1 MDPPPSKR
9 SRTGKGRA
17 DQLDRFETSS
27 SVESRVGTSS
37 SSIHSVHTGY
47 RSTGSTDQWAF
58 SQGTASS
65 HPFHQSISL
74 PGIESLS
81 TSSSNGIHSNFM
93 ARFSEGFGTPN
104 LMSSP
109 LARPMHLTGDMPGFL
124 QRVPAGSSDL
134 HPLLQQLSSAQAYWR
149 PMPSAPTRPTYH
161 PNLEPFRPSLGLGSH
176 ESMQNPSVSANSF
189 IDPRAAMLAQMLP
202 RESLSMPSLSHP
214 LMSLTA
220 QAGVGM
226 QLNSR
231 TSTPAQSGVRI
242 PIGSVPAAHPL
253 IPDISIQHLR
263 NIDPEMDRARDEA
276 LKTAEADRARF
287 RREQRRK
294 WICGDVLAYPE
305 LAGSSVLQ
313 GLRACAPFCALSCI
327 QVQLEDD
334 TAAASPSPS
343 TSTGADHPPASDPR
357 PVPTHRPL
365 FGLKRDLAVL
375 LELELDARK
384 WYGTAAAPYF
394 EELGCRLE
402 QHLRGL
408 GGGGGGGAPGP
419 LDTQNHGQRSA
430 GRPNGAGCDAGGAGM
445 AAAAAAASAL
455 LAEAQE
461 VCNRPG
467 GRSMRGLARCNGVSA
482 AQRHCMLT
490 CPRRWHVAAA
500 EAGVHTRGP
509 AAEQC
514 RGPSSSSDPPPPSL
528 PSRRQGLYKL
538 PSVPGQVRRRPARAQ
553 GTGTIWRARRRAL
566 MMATCSRRPGAG
578 GRG

>member
-1 MDPPPSKR
+1 
-9 SRTGKGRA
+9 
-17 DQLDRFETSS
+17 
-27 SVESRVGTSS
+27 
-37 SSIHSVHTGY
+37 
-47 RSTGSTDQWAF
+47 
-58 SQGTASS
+58 
-65 HPFHQSISL
+65 
-74 PGIESLS
+74 
-81 TSSSNGIHSNFM
+81 
-93 ARFSEGFGTPN
+93 
-104 LMSSP
+104 
-109 LARPMHLTGDMPGFL
+109 
-124 QRVPAGSSDL
+124 
-134 HPLLQQLSSAQAYWR
+134 
-149 PMPSAPTRPTYH
+149 
-161 PNLEPFRPSLGLGSH
+161 
-176 ESMQNPSVSANSF
+176 
-189 IDPRAAMLAQMLP
+189 
-202 RESLSMPSLSHP
+202 
-214 LMSLTA
+214 
-220 QAGVGM
+220 M

-430 GRPNGAGCDAGGAGM
+430 GRPNGAGCDAGGAGL
-445 AAAAAAASAL
+445 AAATAAASAL

-500 EAGVHTRGP
+500 EAGVHQHGGAHPFRMTGGGVEDLA
-509 AAEQC
+509 AAEGVTDEHRLLAVVVEAGGHGAPVHLLSEAFEGIGLAPV
-514 RGPSSSSDPPPPSL
+514 RGAH
-528 PSRRQGLYKL
+528 
-538 PSVPGQVRRRPARAQ
+538 PGQGDRRDPEIQ
-553 GTGTIWRARRRAL
+553 GQEGGDKAPPVCVGAVAVHQDQAGLAPLAPGEQFDVGAVDRDHGAFRLLGDGGGEPGGRRRRRAMEGRQGRFDL
-566 MMATCSRRPGAG
+566 RPLG
-578 GRG
+578 GRGDGHGRSQTLVRYPD